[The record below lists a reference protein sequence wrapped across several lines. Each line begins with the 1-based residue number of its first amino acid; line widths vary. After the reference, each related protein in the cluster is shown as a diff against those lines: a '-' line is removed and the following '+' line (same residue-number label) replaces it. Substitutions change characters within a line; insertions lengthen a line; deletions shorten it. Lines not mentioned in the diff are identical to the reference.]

1 MKKPVILAVDD
12 DADVLHAMER
22 DLRRKYGE
30 QYQVMGAGAGQSAI
44 EIVRQLKLRADVVAL
59 FLVDQRMPGM
69 TGVEFLAQVIKD
81 FPKAKRVLLA
91 AYADTEAAISA
102 INEVQIDHY
111 LLKPWDPPEERLY
124 PVLDDLLEDWF
135 ADYHPRFEGIRVIGQ
150 KWSPQAHRVK
160 YFLARHQIPYQ
171 WLDFETDAEARALV
185 GHAGQA
191 GQLPLVLFPDGSHFF
206 DPTLR
211 QLGEKLGLKTR
222 PQMPHYDLV
231 IIGAGPAGLAAAV
244 YGASE
249 GLKTVMIERVAPGG
263 QAGCSSR
270 IENYLGFPAGLSGVD
285 LARRAVAQARRFG
298 AEILTPQHG
307 TKIRLNGQYRVVTLS
322 DDSEINCQALIIATG
337 VSYRQLEIPGLNHLT
352 GAGVYYGSA
361 MTEEMYCRD
370 QDVYIVGAGNAA
382 GQAAMYLS
390 RFARCVRLLVRSDSL
405 AKSMSQYLIDEIA
418 RTPNIVVQLQTRVIE
433 AHGEHHLESL
443 TIANDQT
450 GQTATVPTVALFI
463 FIGAMPL
470 TTCVADL
477 IECDDRGYILSGADL
492 SLNERLPRNW
502 PLERKPYLLETN
514 VPGIFAAGDVR
525 HGSIK
530 RVASAV
536 GEGSIAIELIHQYLN
551 HV

>member
-1 MKKPVILAVDD
+1 MIKPVILAVDD
-12 DADVLHAMER
+12 EADVLHALER

-30 QYQVMGAGAGQSAI
+30 RYQVMGADSEKSAI

-69 TGVEFLAQVIKD
+69 TGVQFLAQVIKD
-81 FPKAKRVLLA
+81 FPQAKRVLFA

-111 LLKPWDPPEERLY
+111 LMKPWEPPEERLY

-135 ADYHPRFEGIRVIGQ
+135 ADYRPRFEGIRVIGQ

-171 WLDFETDAEARALV
+171 WLDFETEAEARALV
-185 GHAGQA
+185 EHAGQA

-206 DPTLR
+206 NPTLR
-211 QLGEKLGLKTR
+211 QIGEKLGLKTR

-249 GLKTVMIERVAPGG
+249 GLKTVTIERVAPGG

-270 IENYLGFPAGLSGVD
+270 IENYLGFPAGLSGGD

-298 AEILTPQHG
+298 AEILTPQHV
-307 TKIRLNGQYRVVTLS
+307 TKIRLNGQYRVITLS
-322 DDSEINCQALIIATG
+322 DDSEINCQSLIIATG

-361 MTEEMYCRD
+361 MSEEMYCRD
-370 QDVYIVGAGNAA
+370 QDVCIVGAGNSA

-390 RFARCVRLLVRSDSL
+390 RFARCVRLLVRGDSL

-443 TIANDQT
+443 TIVNDQT

-492 SLNERLPRNW
+492 TLNGRRPRNW
-502 PLERKPYLLETN
+502 PLERNPYLLETN
-514 VPGIFAAGDVR
+514 VPGIFVAGDVR

-536 GEGSIAIELIHQYLN
+536 GEGSIAIELIHQYLGR
-551 HV
+551 V

>member
-81 FPKAKRVLLA
+81 FPQAKRVLLA

-211 QLGEKLGLKTR
+211 QLGEKLGLKTH

-249 GLKTVMIERVAPGG
+249 GLQTVMIERVAPGG

-443 TIANDQT
+443 TIVNDQT

-492 SLNERLPRNW
+492 TLNERLPRNW
-502 PLERKPYLLETN
+502 PLERKPYMLETN

>member
-81 FPKAKRVLLA
+81 FPQAKRVLLA

-135 ADYHPRFEGIRVIGQ
+135 ADYHPRFDGIRVIGQ

-263 QAGCSSR
+263 QAGSSSR

-390 RFARCVRLLVRSDSL
+390 RFARCVRLLMRGDSL

-443 TIANDQT
+443 TIVNDQT
-450 GQTATVPTVALFI
+450 GQTATVPAVALFI

-492 SLNERLPRNW
+492 TLNGRRPRNW

>member
-1 MKKPVILAVDD
+1 MEKPVILAVDD
-12 DADVLHAMER
+12 DAEVLHAMER
-22 DLRRKYGE
+22 DLWRKYGE
-30 QYQVMGAGAGQSAI
+30 QYRVMGADSGQNAI
-44 EIVRQLKLRADVVAL
+44 EIVRELKLRADIVAL
-59 FLVDQRMPGM
+59 FLVDQRMPGT

-81 FPKAKRVLLA
+81 FPRSKRVLLA

-102 INEVQIDHY
+102 INEVQVDHY
-111 LLKPWDPPEERLY
+111 LMKPWDPPEERLY
-124 PVLDDLLEDWF
+124 PVLDDLLEDWS
-135 ADYHPRFEGIRVIGQ
+135 AHYHPRFEGIRVIGQ

-171 WLDFETDAEARALV
+171 WLDFETDAEARTLV
-185 GHAGQA
+185 EHAGQA
-191 GQLPLVLFPDGSHFF
+191 GQLPLVLFPDGSRFF

-263 QAGCSSR
+263 HAGASSR
-270 IENYLGFPAGLSGVD
+270 IENYLGFPAGLSGGD

-307 TKIRLNGQYRVVTLS
+307 TKIRLNGQYRVITLS
-322 DDSEINCQALIIATG
+322 DDCEINCQALLIATC
-337 VSYRQLEIPGLNHLT
+337 VSYRQLDIPGLDQLT

-361 MTEEMYCRD
+361 MTEEMYCRE
-370 QDVYIVGAGNAA
+370 QDVYVVGAGNAA
-382 GQAAMYLS
+382 GQAAMYIS
-390 RFARCVRLLVRSDSL
+390 RFARCVKLLVRGDSL

-418 RTPNIVVQLQTRVIE
+418 RMPNIVVQLLTRVIE

-443 TIANDQT
+443 TIVNDQT
-450 GQTATVPTVALFI
+450 GQTATLPTVALFI
-463 FIGAMPL
+463 FVGAMPL

-477 IECDDRGYILSGADL
+477 IECDAQGYILSGADL
-492 SLNERLPRNW
+492 TLNGRRPRNW
-502 PLERKPYLLETN
+502 PLERNPYLLETN
-514 VPGIFAAGDVR
+514 VPGIFVAGDVR

-536 GEGSIAIELIHQYLN
+536 GEGSIAIEIIHQYLN